1 MNASDAEIAIRD
13 AHGIEIAT
21 VTPCDGGAFL
31 QVQDEGEN
39 WRETM
44 FIQFDLIGRVG
55 EALLKVA
62 RGPRS

>member
-1 MNASDAEIAIRD
+1 MNATDTEIAIRD

-31 QVQDEGEN
+31 QVQDEGES